1 MDEGRLDKLRVTLVE
16 DDAATRSALMEVLA
30 GLPGVE
36 CLSSH
41 GDGESAWDALTLP
54 GALLP
59 DVVLVDIGLPGMSG
73 IDLVLRLGDA
83 QPALRFLM
91 LTLSEDSQDIFHA
104 LRAGAHGY
112 VVKGGS
118 TEELIEA
125 VQDASA
131 GGMPFSVGVAR
142 RVREFFMRQPA
153 PILHDSRLSPRESEV
168 LALMARG
175 LLRKEVAAEL
185 RVAEHTIRT
194 HLQRIYSKLNV
205 HSSRQAVALFLSQD
219 RQDGAHLG
227 SGGVP

>member
-1 MDEGRLDKLRVTLVE
+1 MEQAGLREIRVSVVE
-16 DDAATRSALMEVLA
+16 DDAGTRHALLEVLA

-36 CLSSH
+36 CVSSH
-41 GDGESAWDALTLP
+41 GDGESAWEALTAP
-54 GALLP
+54 EALLP

-73 IDLVLRLGDA
+73 IDLVFRLAEA
-83 QPALRFLM
+83 QPSLRFLM
-91 LTLSEDSQDIFHA
+91 LTLSEDSQDIFQA

-112 VVKGGS
+112 VLKGGS
-118 TEELIEA
+118 NEELAEA
-125 VQDASA
+125 VQDARA

-142 RVREFFMRQPA
+142 QVREFFKRQPA
-153 PILHDSRLSPRESEV
+153 LISHDPRLSPRESEV

-205 HSSRQAVALFLSQD
+205 HSSRQAVALYIGQD
-219 RQDGAHLG
+219 RPDAAHRG
-227 SGGVP
+227 NGG

>member
-1 MDEGRLDKLRVTLVE
+1 MSVVE
-16 DDAATRSALMEVLA
+16 DDAGTRHALLEVLA

-36 CLSSH
+36 CVSSH
-41 GDGESAWDALTLP
+41 GDGESAWEALTAP

-73 IDLVLRLGDA
+73 IDLVFRLGEA
-83 QPALRFLM
+83 QPSLRFLM
-91 LTLSEDSQDIFHA
+91 LTLSEDSQDIFQA

-112 VVKGGS
+112 VLKGGS
-118 TEELIEA
+118 NEELADA
-125 VQDASA
+125 VQDARA

-142 RVREFFMRQPA
+142 QVREFFKRQPA
-153 PILHDSRLSPRESEV
+153 PISHDSRLSPRESEV

-205 HSSRQAVALFLSQD
+205 HSSRQAVALYISQD
-219 RQDGAHLG
+219 RPDAAHRG
-227 SGGVP
+227 NGG

>member
-1 MDEGRLDKLRVTLVE
+1 MEQAGLEKIRVAVVE
-16 DDAATRSALMEVLA
+16 DDAGTRHALLEVLA

-36 CLSSH
+36 CVSSH
-41 GDGESAWDALTLP
+41 GDGESAWEALTAP
-54 GALLP
+54 EALLP

-73 IDLVLRLGDA
+73 IDLVFHLAEA
-83 QPALRFLM
+83 QPSLRFLM
-91 LTLSEDSQDIFHA
+91 LTLSEDSQDIFQA

-112 VVKGGS
+112 VLKGGS
-118 TEELIEA
+118 NEELAEA
-125 VQDASA
+125 VQDARA

-142 RVREFFMRQPA
+142 QVREFFKRQPA
-153 PILHDSRLSPRESEV
+153 LISHDSRLSPRESEV

-205 HSSRQAVALFLSQD
+205 HSSRQAVALYIAQD
-219 RQDGAHLG
+219 RPDAAHRG
-227 SGGVP
+227 NGG

>member
-1 MDEGRLDKLRVTLVE
+1 MEQAGLREIRVSVVE
-16 DDAATRSALMEVLA
+16 DDAGTRHALLEVLA

-36 CLSSH
+36 CVSSH
-41 GDGESAWDALTLP
+41 GDGESAWEALTAP
-54 GALLP
+54 EALLP

-73 IDLVLRLGDA
+73 IDLVFRLAEA
-83 QPALRFLM
+83 QPSLRFLM
-91 LTLSEDSQDIFHA
+91 LTLSEDSQDIFQA

-112 VVKGGS
+112 VLKGGS
-118 TEELIEA
+118 NEELAEA
-125 VQDASA
+125 VQDARA

-142 RVREFFMRQPA
+142 QVREFFKRQPA
-153 PILHDSRLSPRESEV
+153 LISHDPRLSPRESEV

-205 HSSRQAVALFLSQD
+205 HSSRQAVALYISQD
-219 RQDGAHLG
+219 RPDAAHRG
-227 SGGVP
+227 NGG